1 MDLKSFTLGFLIL
14 KCHSFVFHSEMIKKY
29 IVEQRCLDAETRY
42 YGLKFRGINAI
53 CIALTL
59 GEEWRSIDVDQG
71 NSKAASINLPS
82 PHTVFL
88 Q

>member
-1 MDLKSFTLGFLIL
+1 MAF
-14 KCHSFVFHSEMIKKY
+14 
-29 IVEQRCLDAETRY
+29 DAETRY